1 MYMYDCIILDGRGC
15 DVTIAMCN
23 NKTLTPE
30 RKTKKKKGV
39 KNNQLITQ
47 KQSVPSQSVLS
58 QLLTFLLLPS
68 SYPAWQEPPG

>member
-30 RKTKKKKGV
+30 KKKKKKKKKRNLGAFV
-39 KNNQLITQ
+39 FYATRIRTHYAENMTSEN
-47 KQSVPSQSVLS
+47 
-58 QLLTFLLLPS
+58 
-68 SYPAWQEPPG
+68 E

>member
-1 MYMYDCIILDGRGC
+1 MSLLQC
-15 DVTIAMCN
+15 VTIKLLHQK
-23 NKTLTPE
+23 KTT
-30 RKTKKKKGV
+30 TKKQGV

-58 QLLTFLLLPS
+58 QLLTFLLFPS